1 MGSWTHIG
9 PAMTAAFLASLVE
22 AVEALTIVLAVA
34 TVRGWRPA
42 GLGALAGLMVLVLI
56 VVALGP
62 LLGYVPLRLLQF
74 VIGVLLLLF
83 GMRWLRKAILRS
95 AGVIPLHDEA
105 MTFATETA
113 ELREQARR
121 NEARLNWLAALTSF
135 KAVLLEGL
143 EVVFIVIALSAGHG
157 MSWPASAGALAAC
170 LLVAGV
176 GFAVHQPLARVPEN
190 TLKFA
195 VGVMLSAFGVFWTG
209 EGLSVAW
216 PGADLAIVAFAVL
229 FLAVSRA
236 AVVILTRRPKA
247 EVLSWSSWPA
257 YGAS

>member
-1 MGSWTHIG
+1 
-9 PAMTAAFLASLVE
+9 MTAAFLASLVE

-42 GLGALAGLMVLVLI
+42 GLGALAGLTVLVLI

-74 VIGVLLLLF
+74 VIGVLLLLLF

-113 ELREQARR
+113 ELREQGRR

-143 EVVFIVIALSAGHG
+143 EVIFIVIALSAGHG
-157 MSWPASAGALAAC
+157 MLWPASAGALAAC

-176 GFAVHQPLARVPEN
+176 GFAVHKPLARVPEN

-209 EGLSVAW
+209 EGLGVAW
-216 PGADLAIVAFAVL
+216 PSADLAIVAFAVL

-236 AVVILTRRPKA
+236 AVVVLTRRPRA
-247 EVLSWSSWPA
+247 EVLS
-257 YGAS
+257 

>member
-1 MGSWTHIG
+1 MSSSLAVLW
-9 PAMTAAFLASLVE
+9 PAIAAAFLASLVE

-42 GLGALAGLMVLVLI
+42 GLGALAGLAVLVAI

-62 LLGYVPLRLLQF
+62 LLDRVPLHLLQF

-105 MTFATETA
+105 MAFAAETA

-121 NEARLNWLAALTSF
+121 HEARLDWVAGLTSF

-143 EVVFIVIALSAGHG
+143 EVVFIVIALSAGRG
-157 MSWPASAGALAAC
+157 RLIAASAGALAAC

-176 GFAVHQPLARVPEN
+176 GLVLHRPLARVPEN

-209 EGLSVAW
+209 EGLGVNW
-216 PGADLAIVAFAVL
+216 PGADFAIVAFAAL
-229 FLAVSRA
+229 FLAMSGL
-236 AVVILTRRPKA
+236 AVVLARRPKA
-247 EVLSWSSWPA
+247 EVLP
-257 YGAS
+257 

>member
-1 MGSWTHIG
+1 VTDSLAHIG

-42 GLGALAGLMVLVLI
+42 GLGALAGLTVLVLI

-74 VIGVLLLLF
+74 AIGVLLLLF

-157 MSWPASAGALAAC
+157 ISWPASAGTLAAC
-170 LLVAGV
+170 LLVAGA
-176 GFAVHQPLARVPEN
+176 GLAVHQPLARVPEN

-209 EGLSVAW
+209 EGLGVAW

-247 EVLSWSSWPA
+247 EVLS
-257 YGAS
+257 